1 MDPFSIIAGTAGV
14 LDVSTRFLT
23 LVHDVQK
30 RSGTVDQVVQT
41 MAEEVATVHKST
53 AIIKDLFEAR
63 LNDKVKVDALYRKK
77 LDDAWLQVDDLLHK
91 CKGNIESLLQ
101 LVRKIQDVPKP
112 KAAPRLHGFLKEW
125 KRQYHNPDFVV
136 SRRELTNYCNTLQ
149 LLLSSIE
156 ILSSFEGRASQKN
169 FADEMRD
176 QLSQLNRQ
184 IADFHPLLESRTG
197 FKLRGAFDAA
207 TAVASLGSQNEH
219 FDIPQSVSSIFTGRE
234 DSLKELASLMFNSPV
249 EEVSPGRQNAQKRFV
264 ILGLGGSGK
273 TQFCCKFAQDNRR
286 R

>member
-14 LDVSTRFLT
+14 LDVSTRFLA
-23 LVHDVQK
+23 LVFDVQK
-30 RSGTVDQVVQT
+30 RSGTVDQVVQNL
-41 MAEEVATVHKST
+41 AEEVTTVQKST
-53 AIIKDLFEAR
+53 STIKDLFEAQ
-63 LNDKVKVDALYRKK
+63 LNDEIKVADLYRKK
-77 LDDAWLQVDDLLHK
+77 FDNAWNQVDDVLHK
-91 CKGNIESLLQ
+91 CKGTIGSLLRLLQ
-101 LVRKIQDVPKP
+101 KIQDVQKP
-112 KAAPRLHGFLKEW
+112 KAAPRLHGLLKEW
-125 KRQYHNPDFVV
+125 KRQYHNPDFVA

-169 FADEMRD
+169 FAEEMRD
-176 QLSQLNRQ
+176 QLLQLSRQ
-184 IADFHPLLESRTG
+184 ILDFHPLLESRSG
-197 FKLRGAFDAA
+197 SKMRGAFDAA
-207 TAVASLGSQNEH
+207 AAVASLGSQNEH

-234 DSLKELASLMFNSPV
+234 DCLMELASLMFNSPV
-249 EEVSPGRQNAQKRFV
+249 EDVSPGRQNAQKRFV